1 MRQNNGY
8 INPADAASS
17 LFEYNFDTLYTHYFR
32 QISELVYNTVVFEN
46 LPETVDD
53 TFLKCCIFI
62 LGKAVFFKNNGDILA
77 LNAAPSNNPDVYYVP
92 TGIIVGNPVIGS
104 HTFRRNIDCTVV
116 YCTSMDRYASSGIY
130 GGLYSLIAKTA
141 TLLADN
147 DLSINV
153 AQKNTRLI
161 NIVGVD
167 DSIGKKTIDEIMA
180 DMYSGKPYKAVQTK
194 YTATLQSI
202 PLQATINNQQLL
214 QLIELHQYILA
225 HFYEVLGLTTHDQIK
240 KERLINAEINDNTD
254 MAYYNISYVLNSIKE
269 GIEKVNS
276 MFGTDIV
283 VKLNPILEAADGEP
297 EEEPEEEAADGEPEE
312 EPEEETADGEPE
324 EEPEEEAADGE
335 PEEEPEEAAAD
346 GEPEEEPEEAAADG
360 EPEEEPEEEAADGE
374 PEEEP
379 EEEAADG
386 EPEEEPE
393 EEAAD
398 GEPEEEPEEAAA
410 DGEPEQ
416 EPEQEYIAEKQVI
429 INVNG
434 DDATVEVSEDAGEE

>member
-1 MRQNNGY
+1 MGQNNGY
-8 INPADAASS
+8 INPADAVW
-17 LFEYNFDTLYTHYFR
+17 FTYDFDTLYSHYFK
-32 QISELVYNTVVFEN
+32 QISELVYSTIVFEN

-53 TFLKCCIFI
+53 TFLKYCIFI
-62 LGKAVFFKNNGDILA
+62 LGKAVFFKNNGGILA
-77 LNAAPSNNPDVYYVP
+77 LNASPSNTPDVYYVP
-92 TGIIVGNPVIGS
+92 TDIIVANPVIGS
-104 HTFRRNIDCTVV
+104 HTLKRDIECTVV
-116 YCTSMDRYASSGIY
+116 YCTSMDRYTSSGIY
-130 GGLYSLIAKTA
+130 GGLYTLIAKTA

-161 NIVGVD
+161 NIIGVD

-202 PLQATINNQQLL
+202 PIQATINNQQLL

-254 MAYYNISYVLNSIKE
+254 MAYYNISYVIDSIKE

-276 MFGTDIV
+276 MFGTGIV
-283 VKLNPILEAADGEP
+283 VKLNPILEAANGEP
-297 EEEPEEEAADGEPEE
+297 ESELEEEPEEAADGEPES
-312 EPEEETADGEPE
+312 
-324 EEPEEEAADGE
+324 E
-335 PEEEPEEAAAD
+335 PEEEPEEAAD
-346 GEPEEEPEEAAADG
+346 GERESEPEEEPEEAADG
-360 EPEEEPEEEAADGE
+360 EPES
-374 PEEEP
+374 
-379 EEEAADG
+379 
-386 EPEEEPE
+386 
-393 EEAAD
+393 
-398 GEPEEEPEEAAA
+398 EPEEEPEEAA
-410 DGEPEQ
+410 DGEPESEPEEEPEPEPEQ

>member
-1 MRQNNGY
+1 MINNNGY
-8 INPADAASS
+8 INPADAT
-17 LFEYNFDTLYTHYFR
+17 LFTYDFDTLYSHYFK
-32 QISELVYNTVVFEN
+32 QISDLVYNTIVFEN

-53 TFLKCCIFI
+53 TFLKYCIFI
-62 LGKAVFFKNNGDILA
+62 LGKAVFFKNNGDIRA
-77 LNAAPSNNPDVYYVP
+77 LNASPSNVPDVYYVP
-92 TGIIVGNPVIGS
+92 TDIIVANPVIGS
-104 HTFRRNIDCTVV
+104 HTLKRDTDCTVV
-116 YCTSMDRYASSGIY
+116 YCTSMDRYTSSGIY
-130 GGLYSLIAKTA
+130 GGLYTLIAKTA

-161 NIVGVD
+161 NIIGVD

-202 PLQATINNQQLL
+202 PIQATINNQQLL

-254 MAYYNISYVLNSIKE
+254 MAYYNISYVIDSIKE

-276 MFGTDIV
+276 MFGTGIV
-283 VKLNPILEAADGEP
+283 VKLNPILEAANGEP
-297 EEEPEEEAADGEPEE
+297 ESELEEEPEEAADGEPES
-312 EPEEETADGEPE
+312 EPE
-324 EEPEEEAADGE
+324 EEPE
-335 PEEEPEEAAAD
+335 P
-346 GEPEEEPEEAAADG
+346 
-360 EPEEEPEEEAADGE
+360 
-374 PEEEP
+374 
-379 EEEAADG
+379 
-386 EPEEEPE
+386 
-393 EEAAD
+393 
-398 GEPEEEPEEAAA
+398 
-410 DGEPEQ
+410 EPEQ

>member
-1 MRQNNGY
+1 MFNGNGY
-8 INPADAASS
+8 IDPGATS

-32 QISELVYNTVVFEN
+32 QISELVYNTVIFEN
-46 LPETVDD
+46 LPETVND
-53 TFLKCCIFI
+53 TFLKYCVFI
-62 LGKAVFFKNNGDILA
+62 LGKVVFFKNNGDILA
-77 LNAAPSNNPDVYYVP
+77 LNAAPSNAPDVYYVP
-92 TGIIVGNPVIGS
+92 TDIIVGNPVIGS
-104 HTFRRNIDCTVV
+104 HTLKRDTDCTVV
-116 YCTSMDRYASSGIY
+116 YCTSMDRYASSGTY
-130 GGLYSLIAKTA
+130 GGLYTLIAKTA

-161 NIVGVD
+161 NIIGVD

-202 PLQATINNQQLL
+202 PIQATINNQQLL

-254 MAYYNISYVLNSIKE
+254 MAYYNISYVLDSIKE
-269 GIEKVNS
+269 GIKKVNA
-276 MFGTDIV
+276 MFDTDIV
-283 VKLNPILEAADGEP
+283 VKLNPILEASADGEP
-297 EEEPEEEAADGEPEE
+297 ES
-312 EPEEETADGEPE
+312 
-324 EEPEEEAADGE
+324 E
-335 PEEEPEEAAAD
+335 PEEEPEEAAD
-346 GEPEEEPEEAAADG
+346 GEPESEPEEEPEEAADG
-360 EPEEEPEEEAADGE
+360 EPES
-374 PEEEP
+374 
-379 EEEAADG
+379 
-386 EPEEEPE
+386 
-393 EEAAD
+393 
-398 GEPEEEPEEAAA
+398 EPEEEPEEAA
-410 DGEPEQ
+410 DGEPESEPEEEPEEEPEPEQ

>member
-1 MRQNNGY
+1 MFNGNGY
-8 INPADAASS
+8 IDPGATS
-17 LFEYNFDTLYTHYFR
+17 LFEYDFDTLYTHYFR
-32 QISELVYNTVVFEN
+32 QISELVYNTVIFEN

-53 TFLKCCIFI
+53 TFLKYCIFI

-77 LNAAPSNNPDVYYVP
+77 LNAAPSNAPDVYYVP
-92 TGIIVGNPVIGS
+92 TDIIVGNPVIGS
-104 HTFRRNIDCTVV
+104 HTLKRDTDCTVV
-116 YCTSMDRYASSGIY
+116 YCTSMDRYASSGTY
-130 GGLYSLIAKTA
+130 GGLYTLIAKTA

-161 NIVGVD
+161 NIIGVD

-202 PLQATINNQQLL
+202 PIQATINNQQLL

-297 EEEPEEEAADGEPEE
+297 EEEPEEAADGEPES
-312 EPEEETADGEPE
+312 
-324 EEPEEEAADGE
+324 E
-335 PEEEPEEAAAD
+335 PEEEPEEAAD
-346 GEPEEEPEEAAADG
+346 GEPESEPEEEPEEAADG
-360 EPEEEPEEEAADGE
+360 EPES
-374 PEEEP
+374 
-379 EEEAADG
+379 
-386 EPEEEPE
+386 
-393 EEAAD
+393 
-398 GEPEEEPEEAAA
+398 EPEEEPEEAA
-410 DGEPEQ
+410 DGKPESEPEEEPEPEPEQ

-434 DDATVEVSEDAGEE
+434 DATVEVSEDAREE